1 MVYKNLATCIRK
13 RVLKMLYESQSS
25 HLGGNMSCVEILV
38 ALYYKIMKPG
48 DHFILSKGHCV
59 ATLYAILADKGI
71 ISKELLDTYYQKDGL
86 PGHATKMEGIEV
98 STGSL
103 GHGLPIGI
111 GMALADRSHKVYVL
125 MSDGEMQCG
134 TTWESALF
142 ASHHKLDNLIV
153 IVDYNK
159 WQAFG
164 KTNEVLN
171 LEPLAE
177 KWISFGW
184 NATDV
189 DGHNV
194 RYLEANLAAFSAKP
208 LILIAHTIKGKG
220 VSFYEDKL
228 ESHYFNLDEKQYKK
242 TICKNLN

>member
-1 MVYKNLATCIRK
+1 MKIEKQIRRK
-13 RVLKMLYESQSS
+13 VLKMLYESKSS

-48 DHFILSKGHCV
+48 DHFILSKGHCI

-71 ISKELLDTYYQKDGL
+71 IPKKLLDTYYQKDGL

-111 GMALADRSHKVYVL
+111 GMALADRNHKVYVL
-125 MSDGEMQCG
+125 MSDGEMQAG

-142 ASHHKLDNLIV
+142 ASHHKLNNLVV
-153 IVDYNK
+153 IIDYNK

-164 KTNEVLN
+164 RINEVLN
-171 LEPLAE
+171 LEPLKE
-177 KWISFGW
+177 KWKMFGW
-184 NATDV
+184 VAVEV
-189 DGHNV
+189 DGHSFRELDLGFNIPQW
-194 RYLEANLAAFSAKP
+194 EKP
-208 LILIAHTIKGKG
+208 LIIIAHTIKGKG

-228 ESHYFNLDEKQYKK
+228 ESHYHSLTKEQYEKALKENL
-242 TICKNLN
+242 

>member
-1 MVYKNLATCIRK
+1 MKLISKAKQTRRK
-13 RVLKMLYESQSS
+13 VLEMLYKTQSS

-38 ALYYKIMKPG
+38 ALYYNILKHS

-71 ISKELLDTYYQKDGL
+71 IPKKLLETYYQKGGL
-86 PGHATKMEGIEV
+86 LGHATRMKGIEV

-111 GMALADRSHKVYVL
+111 GMALADRNHKVYVL
-125 MSDGEMQCG
+125 MSDGEMQAG

-142 ASHHKLDNLIV
+142 ASHYKLDNLVV

-171 LEPLAE
+171 LEPLRNKWKAFNWNICEINGHDFKNLLDALNE
-177 KWISFGW
+177 KR
-184 NATDV
+184 N
-189 DGHNV
+189 
-194 RYLEANLAAFSAKP
+194 KP
-208 LILIAHTIKGKG
+208 HIIIAHTIKGKG
-220 VSFYEDKL
+220 VSDYEDKL
-228 ESHYFNLDEKQYKK
+228 ESHYYNLNEEQYKK
-242 TICKNLN
+242 AIY